1 MQYERMEHHV
11 TQKTNTSCT
20 RTSGDNYT
28 STRIISC
35 CKCMKNNAFRQTNVT
50 FFEAQNTHLAPNK
63 STPTRGASAWWER
76 SERNV
81 AALLHSEA
89 EGCREGVEGLHQ
101 AVEGV
106 DTVGKAQDAG
116 GTTDEEA
123 ARGVGGAIA
132 GMDENAGTAWN
143 ALQTRQACAPHFR
156 PRTGE
161 RRKRG
166 EGTSRRRS
174 YSPAGMAGC
183 APDIGGSRVATERR
197 PTSVG
202 NKRMPSVP
210 PGRIAVRQRRS
221 NEDMGL

>member
-1 MQYERMEHHV
+1 
-11 TQKTNTSCT
+11 
-20 RTSGDNYT
+20 
-28 STRIISC
+28 
-35 CKCMKNNAFRQTNVT
+35 MKNNAFRQTNVT

-89 EGCREGVEGLHQ
+89 EGCREGVEGLHE
-101 AVEGV
+101 AVKGV
-106 DTVGKAQDAG
+106 DTVGKTEDAG

-132 GMDENAGTAWN
+132 GMDENAGTTGD
-143 ALQTRQACAPHFR
+143 ALQTRQTSAPHFR
-156 PRTGE
+156 PRTGRTQKA
-161 RRKRG
+161 RRGDVETKVVF
-166 EGTSRRRS
+166 
-174 YSPAGMAGC
+174 A
-183 APDIGGSRVATERR
+183 
-197 PTSVG
+197 
-202 NKRMPSVP
+202 VP